1 MAEMLVLDEVDT
13 KTWFRQLGISE
24 TVHSDVQHQVA
35 HLFVEVVAPQAERA
49 AIVAERYPKRPR
61 PGTFSL
67 TIERTNLYVRVKDL
81 SQVRASVFAGIMAA
95 LLSGSIPA
103 GALTGI
109 ATQLW
114 DKVGTF
120 DDQELEMIAKIR
132 RLNSGGSPYS
142 SWLTMDQIVSSYPM
156 EEEPVVIRLMAS
168 MKTKGHLEEAAGLWR
183 IRL

>member
-1 MAEMLVLDEVDT
+1 MLDEVDT
-13 KTWFRQLGISE
+13 KTWFLQLGISA
-24 TVHSDVQHQVA
+24 TVHSDIQHQVA
-35 HLFVEVVAPQAERA
+35 HLFIQVVAPQAERA
-49 AIVAERYPKRPR
+49 SIVTEHYPKRPR

-67 TIERTNLYVRVKDL
+67 SIERTNLYVRVKDL
-81 SQVRASVFAGIMAA
+81 SQVRAAVFAGIMAT

-132 RLNSGGSPYS
+132 RLNNGGSPYS
-142 SWLTMDQIVSSYPM
+142 SWLAMDEIVSSYPR

-183 IRL
+183 IRF

>member
-1 MAEMLVLDEVDT
+1 MAQMLVLDEVDT
-13 KTWFRQLGISE
+13 KSWFTHLGITE
-24 TVHSDVQHQVA
+24 TVQSDVQHQVA
-35 HLFVEVVAPQAERA
+35 HLFVQVVAPQAERA
-49 AIVAERYPKRPR
+49 AIVAERYPKRR
-61 PGTFSL
+61 QPGTFSL
-67 TIERTNLYVRVKDL
+67 TFERTNLYVRVKDL

-95 LLSGSIPA
+95 LLSGSVSA

-132 RLNSGGSPYS
+132 RLNNGLSPYS
-142 SWLTMDQIVSSYPM
+142 AWLSMDEIVSSFPT